1 MFEIESFIRFL
12 SLLTYLGFIASSIS
26 GFYEISINFN
36 LCEMFVSLIV
46 LCISCGLLYLQIS
59 RKLFIITH
67 SIKNEF
73 YIYASFMIICAL
85 LILGLSDVGIG
96 FGIWGILMS
105 IVSGMYAIFLT
116 DDYEMNENV
125 SVRDPDTNSQV

>member
-1 MFEIESFIRFL
+1 MFEIESFVRFL
-12 SLLTYLGFIASSIS
+12 SLLTYLGFISSSIS

-46 LCISCGLLYLQIS
+46 LCISVGLLYIQIS
-59 RKLFIITH
+59 KKMFIITN

-73 YIYASFMIICAL
+73 YINGTFMIVCAL

-105 IVSGMYAIFLT
+105 VISVMYGIFLT
-116 DDYEMNENV
+116 DDYEMNESVN
-125 SVRDPDTNSQV
+125 VRDPESNIEP